1 MVIAMDTNFGKN
13 RRGGAAYELLKIDTT
28 GDDDEQASPPI
39 TAMEVKLKVNKRRK
53 HKSRSHKSHHN
64 TELAP
69 LAEET
74 TTSLGLVT
82 IQDFVLPRTDGIIA
96 VEPRIHVDFGEAQFQ
111 ESAQEFQFESTNSA
125 DLRSLLTNG
134 SVERPIN
141 LDLGLDTSSSTIDG
155 RLRGLS
161 GQSSPVVNS
170 IRGGSGTVFP
180 ELRQRT
186 AADRSPD
193 SPVQGNG
200 AEGSSK
206 PTLTKVVSFKKADGD
221 GLEQLSGQKTPPRT
235 SLSSYETPHLT
246 EWERLMA
253 ANSECK
259 CAIVSNE
266 SFY

>member
-1 MVIAMDTNFGKN
+1 MEHNFGKN
-13 RRGGAAYELLKIDTT
+13 RRRTGGGAAYELLKIDTT
-28 GDDDEQASPPI
+28 GDDDEQASPPM
-39 TAMEVKLKVNKRRK
+39 AMEVKLNSKGHNKRRK
-53 HKSRSHKSHHN
+53 HKSRSNKSHTS
-64 TELAP
+64 TELA
-69 LAEET
+69 AT

-82 IQDFVLPRTDGIIA
+82 IHSSFQDLISPRADGIIA

-111 ESAQEFQFESTNSA
+111 DSTQEFQFEAQKSA
-125 DLRSLLTNG
+125 VLTNG
-134 SVERPIN
+134 SVERSIGN
-141 LDLGLDTSSSTIDG
+141 FELGLDASSSTIDG
-155 RLRGLS
+155 RLRLS
-161 GQSSPVVNS
+161 GQSSPVVSS
-170 IRGGSGTVFP
+170 IRGGSHTVFT

-193 SPVQGNG
+193 SPVKESG

-221 GLEQLSGQKTPPRT
+221 GLEQLPGHKTPPPRT

-259 CAIVSNE
+259 CSIVSNKF
-266 SFY
+266 FY